1 MPGAVRDRRS
11 RVAPEAG
18 SSMSDYRSLKAVDPE
33 IYQAIADER
42 SRQNLGL
49 ELIASENFVSRAVL
63 EAAGSVMTNKYAEG
77 YPGRRYYGGC
87 EFVDVAE
94 RLAIERAKELF
105 GAEHV
110 NVQPHSGTS
119 ANMAVYFAVLK
130 PGDKLMGMDLSCG
143 GHLTHGHRLSYSG
156 RDFQVVAYMVDR
168 ETERID
174 YDTVE
179 RQALAERPKLIVCG
193 ASAYSRIIDFERFR
207 AIADKAGA
215 LLMADI
221 AHIAGLVAAGLH
233 PSPVPHCHFVT
244 TTTHKTLRG
253 PRAGLVMCKT
263 GFAKEIDRSVFPG
276 LQGGPLMHVIA
287 AKAVAF
293 KEALSEGFRDYQ
305 RQIVANARALADRLT
320 GHGFRI
326 VSGGTDNHVFLLDVA
341 KAGLT
346 GKGAEAA
353 LEAAAIT
360 VNKNTIPYDANPPL
374 VASGVRIGTPALT
387 TRGMKEPEM
396 HLVGDFIAE
405 VLRAPE
411 DAGVH
416 EAVRGKVRELCERFP
431 LYDPLM

>member
-1 MPGAVRDRRS
+1 
-11 RVAPEAG
+11 
-18 SSMSDYRSLKAVDPE
+18 MSDYRSLKAVDPE

-42 SRQNLGL
+42 ARQNFGL

-63 EAAGSVMTNKYAEG
+63 EATGSVLTNKYAEG

-87 EFVDVAE
+87 EFADVVE
-94 RLAIERAKELF
+94 QLVIDRAKELF

-119 ANMAVYFAVLK
+119 ANMAVYFGFLK
-130 PGDKLMGMDLSCG
+130 PGDKLMGMDLSSG

-156 RDFQVVAYMVDR
+156 RDFQVVAYGVDR

-174 YDTVE
+174 YDAAE
-179 RQALAERPKLIVCG
+179 RLALAERPKLIVCG

-233 PSPVPHCHFVT
+233 PSPIPHCHFVT

-253 PRAGLVMCKT
+253 PRAGMVMCKAE
-263 GFAKEIDRSVFPG
+263 FAKDLDRAVFPG
-276 LQGGPLMHVIA
+276 IQGGPLMHVIA
-287 AKAVAF
+287 AKAVAL
-293 KEALSEGFRDYQ
+293 KEAMTEDFRAYQ
-305 RQIVANARALADRLT
+305 KQIVANSRALSARLA
-320 GHGFRI
+320 GNGFRI
-326 VSGGTDNHVFLLDVA
+326 VSGGTENHVFLLDVG

-346 GKGAEAA
+346 GKVAEKALDAA
-353 LEAAAIT
+353 HIT
-360 VNKNTIPYDANPPL
+360 VNKNTIPYDPNPPM
-374 VASGVRIGTPALT
+374 VASGIRIGAPALT

-396 HLVGDFIAE
+396 EQVGDFIAE

-411 DAGVH
+411 DARVQ
-416 EAVRGKVRELCERFP
+416 EAVKGKVRELCERFP
-431 LYDPLM
+431 LYDALM

>member
-1 MPGAVRDRRS
+1 MP
-11 RVAPEAG
+11 
-18 SSMSDYRSLKAVDPE
+18 DYRSLKAADPE

-77 YPGRRYYGGC
+77 YPGKRYYGGC

-119 ANMAVYFAVLK
+119 ANMAVYFAMLK
-130 PGDKLMGMDLSCG
+130 PGDKLMGMDLSSG

-156 RDFQVVAYMVDR
+156 RDFQVIAYGVDR

-174 YDTVE
+174 YDEAE
-179 RQALAERPKLIVCG
+179 RLAVTERPKLIICG
-193 ASAYSRIIDFERFR
+193 ASAYSRVIDFERFR
-207 AIADKAGA
+207 QIADKAGA

-221 AHIAGLVAAGLH
+221 AHIAGLVASGLH

-253 PRAGLVMCKT
+253 PRAGMVMCKEQ
-263 GFAKEIDRSVFPG
+263 FAKEIDRAVFPG
-276 LQGGPLMHVIA
+276 IQGGPLMHVIA
-287 AKAVAF
+287 AKAVAL
-293 KEALSEGFRDYQ
+293 KEALSEDFRGYQ
-305 RQIVANARALADRLT
+305 RQIVENARALAGRLASL
-320 GHGFRI
+320 GFRI

-346 GKGAEAA
+346 GKVAEKA
-353 LEAAAIT
+353 LEAANIT
-360 VNKNTIPYDANPPL
+360 VNKNTIPYDPNPPL

-396 HLVGDFIAE
+396 EHVGDFIAT

-411 DAGVH
+411 DPGVH
-416 EAVRGKVRELCERFP
+416 EQVRGKVRDLCERFP